1 MRTMHPRILACLFSA
16 SGSQNMS
23 LLKRI
28 ALLTLKVLGVFA
40 LLVALGVGVLYWQTR
55 NAETEYEQ
63 FTVLDSSDGNHS
75 LIIEI
80 GNPGLPYGPHS
91 VAVKVI
97 NISSSEVITAKNV
110 RLANDGMTI
119 DSGNISAHW
128 IDIDKAGV
136 CISGD
141 EQRDNYLLINIQN
154 QTVREKQGKC
164 RE

>member
-1 MRTMHPRILACLFSA
+1 MFHQP
-16 SGSQNMS
+16 GSYYMS

-28 ALLTLKVLGVFA
+28 AVMTLKVLGVFA
-40 LLVALGVGVLYWQTR
+40 LLVALGVGVLFWQNR
-55 NAETEYEQ
+55 NTEIEYEQ

-80 GNPGLPYGPHS
+80 GNPSLPYGPHS

-97 NISSSEVITAKNV
+97 NLSSSEVITAKNV
-110 RLANDGMTI
+110 RLANDGMAI
-119 DSGNISAHW
+119 DSSNISAHW
-128 IDIDKAGV
+128 IDIVKAGV

-141 EQRDNYLLINIQN
+141 EQTDNYLLINIQN
-154 QTVREKQGKC
+154 QTIREKQEKC

>member
-1 MRTMHPRILACLFSA
+1 MFHEP
-16 SGSQNMS
+16 GSYYMS

-28 ALLTLKVLGVFA
+28 AVMTLKVLGVFA
-40 LLVALGVGVLYWQTR
+40 LLVALGIGVLFWQTR
-55 NAETEYEQ
+55 NAETDYEQ

-97 NISSSEVITAKNV
+97 NISSSEVITARNV
-110 RLANDGMTI
+110 RLANDGMII
-119 DSGNISAHW
+119 DSSNISAHW

-141 EQRDNYLLINIQN
+141 EQTDNYLLINIQN
-154 QTVREKQGKC
+154 QTIRVKQEKC